1 MAKPPLYSWQIEA
14 MGDNYTEDISPEYK
28 LKKFLNQ
35 YDTPEKI
42 LNAKTDEDILFDIIN
57 ADYNWLPYYIDD
69 LRAAAIEKIDSEGNE
84 DFFMNIIK
92 NNSHHGILNAAIKKI
107 DYNQKY
113 EFIFI
118 KLADNGVDEAINKL
132 SEETLGEIVGNKEIN
147 DSFIDYGYTKTIIDD
162 TDSKICYKILN
173 HISDEKIIKD
183 LGLKYPNKEIIAKF
197 VIKNTNNQNALT
209 KIALCNDNNDICLEA
224 IRKISDVEK
233 LTKIVYSSEIYDICV
248 AAINR
253 ISDKNILENISKNA
267 SSIYVR
273 DFTKRKLNIKDKSIS
288 ITLSDEDKSSIE
300 QIEDK
305 FYPLKFCHVGVN
317 NSVKFTIPFEKL
329 PYEYIDM
336 LPTNG
341 QMLSGDAL
349 DPHVAWT
356 AMKEQLT
363 NDVKKYWPINS
374 KYDIYIEVTE
384 DNQL

>member
-1 MAKPPLYSWQIEA
+1 M
-14 MGDNYTEDISPEYK
+14 
-28 LKKFLNQ
+28 
-35 YDTPEKI
+35 
-42 LNAKTDEDILFDIIN
+42 
-57 ADYNWLPYYIDD
+57 
-69 LRAAAIEKIDSEGNE
+69 
-84 DFFMNIIK
+84 
-92 NNSHHGILNAAIKKI
+92 
-107 DYNQKY
+107 
-113 EFIFI
+113 
-118 KLADNGVDEAINKL
+118 
-132 SEETLGEIVGNKEIN
+132 
-147 DSFIDYGYTKTIIDD
+147 
-162 TDSKICYKILN
+162 
-173 HISDEKIIKD
+173 
-183 LGLKYPNKEIIAKF
+183 
-197 VIKNTNNQNALT
+197 T

-317 NSVKFTIPFEKL
+317 SSVKFTIPFEKL